1 MPHSSFECLGQNW
14 RNRGKKKSFTKV
26 IQSPK
31 KALMDFLQLLTSAVN
46 RMIPN
51 SEARQ
56 ITIQSLTFENANS
69 LCKRI
74 ISSLKVRSTPLEE
87 WTQKTVNIE

>member
-1 MPHSSFECLGQNW
+1 MLRTELKT
-14 RNRGKKKSFTKV
+14 GKKIESFTKG
-26 IQSPK
+26 IQGPK
-31 KALMDFLQLLTSAVN
+31 AGFTDFLQRSTSAVN

-56 ITIQSLTFENANS
+56 IRIESLTFENGNS

-74 ISSLKVRSTPLEE
+74 IRLLKARSAPLEE
-87 WTQKTVNIE
+87 WF